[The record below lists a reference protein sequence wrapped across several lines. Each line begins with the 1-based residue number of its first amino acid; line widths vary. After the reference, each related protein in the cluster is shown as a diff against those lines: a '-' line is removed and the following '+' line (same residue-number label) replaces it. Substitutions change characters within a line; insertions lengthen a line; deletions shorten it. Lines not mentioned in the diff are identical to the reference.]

1 MKSLKYIYIAGGLVL
16 VLAIISG
23 LTKPHK
29 YNWEASFSTS
39 DKNPFGLYI
48 FNSMISDILP
58 GSKVRTTTLT
68 LYEYL
73 YKSDKSINLQDLDK
87 PKNFIFINDNIQLTR
102 QDFFEITELLQQGH
116 NVFISGAYRQDILEE
131 LGLSLYFVLNRS
143 IEHFD
148 TRYNNTPVKFYNKK
162 LESKN
167 FGISIG
173 STYYFSMDSIKY
185 NYTIHSDFSTLEGT
199 YPVLISTED
208 FGGKL
213 IVCSLPYLFTNINLL
228 NYQSAE
234 LAGAMLSVL
243 PNIDTVIFDTEIEDR
258 STIRFILSDKS
269 LSAAYYLLMTSIIF
283 MMIFAIKR
291 KQRAIPVIP
300 PLKNTSAEFV
310 ATVANLSF
318 TLHNNAELAEKKIS
332 NFYFFLKHK
341 LNLSVIH
348 DNREFIEAF
357 SGKTDL
363 TAEEAQEIF
372 YEINK
377 SINSPE
383 LSDEQLEKLT
393 NVIDKFYKKVE
404 I

>member
-1 MKSLKYIYIAGGLVL
+1 
-16 VLAIISG
+16 
-23 LTKPHK
+23 
-29 YNWEASFSTS
+29 
-39 DKNPFGLYI
+39 
-48 FNSMISDILP
+48 
-58 GSKVRTTTLT
+58 
-68 LYEYL
+68 
-73 YKSDKSINLQDLDK
+73 
-87 PKNFIFINDNIQLTR
+87 
-102 QDFFEITELLQQGH
+102 
-116 NVFISGAYRQDILEE
+116 
-131 LGLSLYFVLNRS
+131 
-143 IEHFD
+143 
-148 TRYNNTPVKFYNKK
+148 
-162 LESKN
+162 
-167 FGISIG
+167 
-173 STYYFSMDSIKY
+173 
-185 NYTIHSDFSTLEGT
+185 
-199 YPVLISTED
+199 
-208 FGGKL
+208 
-213 IVCSLPYLFTNINLL
+213 L